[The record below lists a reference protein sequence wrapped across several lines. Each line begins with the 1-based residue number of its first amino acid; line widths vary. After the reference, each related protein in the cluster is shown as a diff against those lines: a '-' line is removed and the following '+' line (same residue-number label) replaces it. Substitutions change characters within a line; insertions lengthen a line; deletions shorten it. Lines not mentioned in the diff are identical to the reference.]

1 MDTLTIE
8 RPVEQTTELKNT
20 EQALRAFIASP
31 QPYWPLPGTLVTGAR
46 LTWPEWVAL
55 LAERLARARDS

>member
-1 MDTLTIE
+1 MNMDTLTIE
-8 RPVEQTTELKNT
+8 RPPEQTTEHA
-20 EQALRAFIASP
+20 QSASIVST

-55 LAERLARARDS
+55 LAERLARARD